1 MFLFKKI
8 VAPMFFPVPLC
19 LEILLVGLI
28 LLWFTRWQKAG
39 KVVVSIGFF
48 TLALLGYSC
57 TGNILL
63 HPLEYKHPPL
73 LSSSNQDNVKWVVV
87 LGGGHTS
94 DPNLPVTSQLTDG
107 SLVRVVEGVRL
118 HNTLPGSKI
127 LFSGG
132 SGFDPV
138 PNARIMAGAA
148 QALGVSEADLTLE
161 ILSKDTKDEARLVKE
176 IVNKDRF
183 VLVTSASHMPRAMAL
198 FEKQGMHPIPAPT
211 GHKVKERQAIS
222 PEMFFPSAD
231 GLKKTKIA
239 FKEYL
244 GLVWAKL
251 RNQI

>member
-1 MFLFKKI
+1 
-8 VAPMFFPVPLC
+8 MFFPVPLC
-19 LEILLVGLI
+19 FEILLVGLI

-63 HPLEYKHPPL
+63 NPLEYKHPPL
-73 LSSSNQDNVKWVVV
+73 LSSADQDNVKWVVV

-94 DPNLPVTSQLTDG
+94 DPNLPVTSQLTG
-107 SLVRVVEGVRL
+107 SSLVRVVEGVRL

-127 LFSGG
+127 LLSGG

-138 PNARIMAGAA
+138 PNARIMASAA
-148 QALGVSEADLTLE
+148 QAMGADERDLVLE
-161 ILSKDTKDEARLVKE
+161 TVSKDTKDEAQLVKE
-176 IVNKDRF
+176 IVKKDRF

-222 PEMFFPSAD
+222 PGMFFPSAD
-231 GLKKTKIA
+231 GLSKTKKA

-244 GLVWAKL
+244 GLTWAKI
-251 RNQI
+251 RGQI

>member
-1 MFLFKKI
+1 
-8 VAPMFFPVPLC
+8 MFFPVPLC

-73 LSSSNQDNVKWVVV
+73 LSSSKQDNVKWVVV

-94 DPNLPVTSQLTDG
+94 DPNLPVTSQLSG
-107 SLVRVVEGVRL
+107 NSLVRVVEGVRL
-118 HNTLPGSKI
+118 HNTLRGSKI
-127 LFSGG
+127 LLSGG

-138 PNARIMAGAA
+138 PNAKMMQNAA
-148 QALGVSEADLTLE
+148 LALGVSEADLTLE
-161 ILSKDTKDEARLVKE
+161 TLSKDTKDEARLVRE
-176 IVNKDRF
+176 IVRDDQF
-183 VLVTSASHMPRAMAL
+183 ILVTSASHMPRAMAL

-211 GHKVKERQAIS
+211 GHKVKERQRIS
-222 PEMFFPSAD
+222 PGILFPSAD
-231 GLKKTKIA
+231 I
-239 FKEYL
+239 
-244 GLVWAKL
+244 
-251 RNQI
+251 

>member
-8 VAPMFFPVPLC
+8 VAPIFFPVPLC

-39 KVVVSIGFF
+39 KAVVSIGFL

-57 TGNILL
+57 TGNMLL

-73 LSSSNQDNVKWVVV
+73 VSSSNQDNVKWVVV

-94 DPNLPVTSQLTDG
+94 DPNLPVTSQLTCS

-127 LFSGG
+127 LLSGG

-138 PNARIMAGAA
+138 PNARMMQNAA
-148 QALGVSEADLTLE
+148 LAMGVDQHDLILE
-161 ILSKDTKDEARLVKE
+161 TVSKDTKDQASLVKK

-211 GHKVKERQAIS
+211 GHLAKERQAIS
-222 PEMFFPSAD
+222 PGMFFPSAD
-231 GLKKTKIA
+231 GLSKTKKAI
-239 FKEYL
+239 KEYL
-244 GLVWAKL
+244 GLAWAKL
-251 RNQI
+251 RNQV